1 MMKFK
6 KFLAAAMTGVMM
18 FGMVATAAP
27 AICVYAEGEEAN
39 STRADLKVIIDYPSL
54 TATIESTAGDK
65 YVLLE
70 VLKMKNDQPD
80 GDKVSATYSY
90 PLSSEGKVTVD
101 LSFLN
106 LSKACAIRA
115 RGDADNM
122 KKASQYEIVKNQDKK
137 QSLKYTPAE
146 KEDKTGLSKGKSF
159 VTKDGVIGDENV
171 KNYEFKT
178 LYGTTWENFEEFD
191 IDTAAMAGTTLML
204 RKAAIPEGENQAPA
218 GAETKVKVAAAP
230 KAPKVKVDYGK
241 GTITLPKGTE
251 VKVLYSADNSAAAPT
266 DRYGCSYKSN
276 K

>member
-122 KKASQYEIVKNQDKK
+122 KKASQYEIVKNQD
-137 QSLKYTPAE
+137 QYRRVHT
-146 KEDKTGLSKGKSF
+146 LSK
-159 VTKDGVIGDENV
+159 
-171 KNYEFKT
+171 
-178 LYGTTWENFEEFD
+178 
-191 IDTAAMAGTTLML
+191 
-204 RKAAIPEGENQAPA
+204 
-218 GAETKVKVAAAP
+218 
-230 KAPKVKVDYGK
+230 
-241 GTITLPKGTE
+241 
-251 VKVLYSADNSAAAPT
+251 
-266 DRYGCSYKSN
+266 
-276 K
+276 